1 MQLLDHHRDVLHSN
15 RSPCRARTCA
25 EHIAEDPKDWFI
37 NWAHFRANETAKEIS
52 QKYTNHK
59 IDNGEAIVA
68 VGVTAMVQAAYDEK
82 IVMTSK
88 EANEIGMG
96 KTM

>member
-1 MQLLDHHRDVLHSN
+1 MHTSITVGLT
-15 RSPCRARTCA
+15 TCQWQSL
-25 EHIAEDPKDWFI
+25 EYIAEDPKDWFI
-37 NWAHFRANETAKEIS
+37 NWAYFRANETAKEIS

-82 IVMTSK
+82 IIMTAK
-88 EANEIGMG
+88 ESNEIGMG
-96 KTM
+96 KTNI